1 MRLASVRLDL
11 VPSEESLEMQTERL
25 QMQDP
30 VHGHCQVEC
39 TEQSSA
45 TMFDIPPA
53 GAALLASLLTGL
65 LGLAAVRMHRK
76 RERAN
81 RVWESRKKSYSSI
94 LARLNEASQRAD
106 FVDHGYNSGEF
117 GHSPEVYYNSPDRP
131 TDEQTARAAWA
142 ECRSTVDSSQLIL
155 SAKFLK
161 RFERLLESLPK
172 EYEDLLP
179 PEVAAR
185 YATCLREAYSDL
197 LSIARREFASS

>member
-1 MRLASVRLDL
+1 
-11 VPSEESLEMQTERL
+11 MQPERL
-25 QMQDP
+25 QMQEQ
-30 VHGHCQVEC
+30 VRGRCQVEC
-39 TEQSSA
+39 AEPCPT

-53 GAALLASLLTGL
+53 SAALLASLLTGL

-81 RVWESRKKSYSSI
+81 RVWESRKESYSSI

-106 FVDHGYNSGEF
+106 LVDHGYNSGEF
-117 GHSPEVYYNSPDRP
+117 GHSPEDYYGSPDRP

-142 ECRSTVDSSQLIL
+142 ECRSTFASSQLIL

-185 YATCLREAYSDL
+185 MARCLREAYSDL